1 MKNPFFE
8 YFSLSLGIILSVL
21 SVFFLHKFVQNIE
34 IDLEFLS
41 SSFDEFS
48 IFGPYLFLG
57 LVSGFTGI
65 PLFLKSIT
73 VITNKKE

>member
-1 MKNPFFE
+1 MKNPIIE
-8 YFSLSLGIILSVL
+8 YFSLSLGIILSIL

-34 IDLEFLS
+34 IDFEFLS

-48 IFGPYLFLG
+48 IFGPYLLLG

-65 PLFLKSIT
+65 PLFFKAIT
-73 VITNKKE
+73 AITNKKE

>member
-1 MKNPFFE
+1 MKNPIIE
-8 YFSLSLGIILSVL
+8 YFSLSLGIMLSIL

-57 LVSGFTGI
+57 LASGFTGI
-65 PLFLKSIT
+65 PLFFKTIT
-73 VITNKKE
+73 EITNKK